1 MSINWGE
8 GQTWSIKQA
17 FSPSK
22 ALHTCRQLYGLYFF
36 LGGCFKLAIGLLWS
50 DTLKGMFI
58 ERLADL
64 PQESLGS
71 AYLTHFAIPRAFLIA
86 YILTLGEML
95 VGFLFM
101 KNTAVIF
108 GDVLAILKAQK
119 FKFGGIA
126 HAFSGGVE
134 EAKGLIKLG
143 FKIGVTGQITNPN
156 AKKLHTVV
164 QAIGAEHLV
173 IETDCPDMTPLCC
186 QTSTEQR
193 TRNTP
198 VNLPYVLQSLAENL
212 NMPEP
217 DLAKLL
223 LKNSLTALKL
233 S

>member
-101 KNTAVIF
+101 KNTAVKF
-108 GDVLAILKAQK
+108 GAVLAIFITVNIGL
-119 FKFGGIA
+119 GGF
-126 HAFSGGVE
+126 FSWI
-134 EAKGLIKLG
+134 LMG
-143 FKIGVTGQITNPN
+143 FILFPF
-156 AKKLHTVV
+156 
-164 QAIGAEHLV
+164 
-173 IETDCPDMTPLCC
+173 
-186 QTSTEQR
+186 
-193 TRNTP
+193 
-198 VNLPYVLQSLAENL
+198 
-212 NMPEP
+212 
-217 DLAKLL
+217 LL
-223 LKNSLTALKL
+223 LKDVEPESVIEQEQINNVT
-233 S
+233 